1 MQEFLTSALE
11 SWAALYSN
19 HAALRT
25 AIEFLHVGGL
35 VISGGLAITTDRAIL
50 LARRGDSAERSLQIR
65 NIHQSHV
72 VVAIGL
78 IVVIGSGL
86 FLLAADT
93 GTYLHSLVFWA
104 KMACFVLLLINGLLL
119 RQAGRSAGE
128 DPQAWRRLSATAA
141 VSITLWLLTTLLGS
155 ALPNIS

>member
-11 SWAALYSN
+11 NWAALYSN

-25 AIEFLHVGGL
+25 AVEFLHIGGL
-35 VISGGLAITTDRAIL
+35 VVSGGIAITTDRAIL
-50 LARRGDSAERSLQIR
+50 LARRGDADRSLQIR
-65 NIHQSHV
+65 NVQTTHL

-78 IVVIGSGL
+78 FIVIVSGL

-93 GTYLHSLVFWA
+93 GTYLHSLVFWS
-104 KMACFVLLLINGLLL
+104 KMACFGLLLINGLLL
-119 RQAGRSAGE
+119 RQAGRSAGSG
-128 DPQAWRRLSATAA
+128 DPKAWGRLRATSA
-141 VSITLWLLTTLLGS
+141 VSITFWLLTTLLGS